1 MDNELADRVEER
13 ETRRV
18 LRQIQDHLFHVH
30 MTLGATHESVG
41 LVDVYSHPTN
51 PMPNLNYVT
60 PRRNTAWVS
69 GQMVKQ
75 GLDRLHELGRMRR
88 VQYIEGLFPPLFA
101 KTLRDLHLQVERE
114 TPIMVYKAGGIGGH
128 LTPIPDGPHLPDGV
142 AIEQV
147 NDQRGIEAWWYV
159 WRNAFYD
166 VLTLGV
172 EPLFVGRDMAAM
184 RLGQQ
189 LDFLVFRY
197 GFPVGVSRLSI
208 QDETAHI
215 SALALLKEVRTPAM
229 THALQ
234 STVLK
239 TALERGAKVVF
250 APGETDADRRQLRE
264 LGLVD
269 FGSVVCYSAPDEK
282 VHEESHVNPLEQPV
296 LSF

>member
-1 MDNELADRVEER
+1 MENESAERTEER

-18 LRQIQDHLFHVH
+18 LRQIQDHLIHVH
-30 MTLGATHESVG
+30 ETLGAVRESVG
-41 LVDVYSHPTN
+41 LVDVFHHPTN

-69 GQMVKQ
+69 SQMVKQ
-75 GLDRLHELGRMRR
+75 GLDRLRALNRVPR

-101 KTLRDLHLQVERE
+101 KTLRDLHVEVERE
-114 TPIMVYKAGGIGGH
+114 TPIMVYKIEAKGEGAT
-128 LTPIPDGPHLPDGV
+128 TPPSATSMPDGV
-142 AIEQV
+142 TIEQV

-172 EPLFVGRDMAAM
+172 EPLFVGRDMAALQ
-184 RLGQQ
+184 LGQQ
-189 LDFLVFRY
+189 LDFLAYRY
-197 GFPVGVSRLSI
+197 GFPVGVARLSI
-208 QDETAHI
+208 QNETAHI

-229 THALQ
+229 INALQ

-239 TALERGAKVVF
+239 AAVEHKSPLVF

-264 LGLVD
+264 LGFLD
-269 FGSVVCYSAPDEK
+269 FGSIVCYSASGDI
-282 VHEESHVNPLEQPV
+282 VREETRVNALEQPV